1 MFKKSYFLVDSKD
14 MQIVKTDFVKFYL
27 NSFIVRTGVAFA
39 YKFYVAKRDAEGQF
53 HMYYFKTKKEMHEIF
68 SDHCFAVIASCNN
81 VTGDV
86 GLYLEP
92 DLRDDFYND
101 SRLEDIN
108 VDSFSFYCD
117 YIYV

>member
-1 MFKKSYFLVDSKD
+1 MFKKSYFLVDFDD

-27 NSFIVRTGVAFA
+27 NSFIVKTNITFN
-39 YKFYVAKRDAEGQF
+39 YKFYVAKKDNEGQF
-53 HMYYFKTKKEMHEIF
+53 HMYYFKTKKEMRDMF
-68 SDHCFAVIASCNN
+68 GRCCFVVIASCDNI
-81 VTGDV
+81 TGDV

-92 DLRDDFYND
+92 ALRDDFYND
-101 SRLEDIN
+101 SRLEDVN